1 MGKTVNRMPA
11 SVDLPT
17 SKQVKN
23 YFFNHYN
30 WKGLNDDKNFLSIDQ
45 ETFSDCNNVY
55 VDAEGLLKSRP
66 SLKLKVVT
74 YTNTGETYTLAN
86 IVDVWTFD
94 EVTVYKT
101 RNNDIYYLTFISPKY
116 ENHIQK
122 ALQYDIENID
132 GSKTKATYS
141 DVKLVVAD
149 RKIFV
154 FSEHAFAYY
163 DMDNNIYSNA
173 DKFIHIPVRSTI
185 TNNIASSETE
195 VESPNILT
203 SSYIKKYIYRKVN
216 SEDKIN
222 IRFDSLIGKT
232 ITVNIDNDEY
242 TITFVKDNE
251 LVFVNKYTSLSD
263 ANYSDKYILG
273 KDGAGVPLVEI
284 SDSQVVLVSSYS
296 YTLSKKAVPPID
308 WTIYYTQDGDVFS
321 KLPSIAGVIGTPK
334 LSRNGLY
341 AFVFKSDGPY
351 VISIGASSGTGK
363 TYTSWTNLL
372 NDINNTQYAELNLN
386 INETNDV
393 GSNFNQSTVVNGYFI
408 DSNTFA
414 FTYGSGNMFSNGDP
428 VYNNLYCVYCNGDNN
443 IHREQIFGTESSSTT
458 AFSYAPNIDTIN
470 VNPITFITTTDGPFQ
485 FSDSPIN
492 LRTTETAVSSNLTN
506 IIVNYQTPTGGEISS
521 IVGDIRIQYTK
532 QTNSDR
538 NYGAVNGINKYYI
551 KKYISDTHLQVE
563 FKVTLNFVTASGL
576 TASKNIIDITEDF
589 DNIYEPVKYN
599 LVSSLS
605 VNDVYNIK
613 NTISKYNTVTINCA
627 WFKLILKAE
636 QIASSTTEYNER
648 LEIQLKTIN
657 GEYSSIG
664 KQLPISDGSGKTGYF
679 GYTTAAMPNVYVNN
693 NLNKFSIA
701 IDFVANLQ
709 NNLPKEFIYRGIYS
723 IEPTNIGTTVE
734 TNIGK
739 MLRYTEIPTAES
751 TFSVP
756 IKDGLFVNNGA
767 TTNYY
772 YVCYHKIS
780 DDSTQLLE
788 LFVINSDGDIA
799 TDIIKDTILLDL
811 YEESY
816 NSREEFLNQIVRIS
830 YPNAYIVTNKYLLQ
844 WPDYKKTYEFIP
856 LLFEAKP
863 VGYYDDKNLLF
874 LASNNTLYH
883 HDLDNTIT
891 LEELVKGKTNYILP
905 SLVTQLDNYYF
916 AERNTLYIS
925 DSTNSEKFEWYIPEK
940 SKQEFDYTITNLHP
954 ISNTDVAIFFEN
966 SVSYVTRDTDLKA
979 YRYTKSKLQNG
990 CKAGSDVITT
1000 FDGKYTVFPSDR
1012 GLVAMSY
1019 QEFMATTEQALSYL
1033 SDAIF
1038 GIFKEYVS
1046 EQRSLNHIKLF
1057 KFEYWIFVYKPD
1069 SNKVLLFD
1077 IRNNSWWPLS
1087 CNHKVKKFINEQGK
1101 LKVLLDNNM
1110 YNINTDETYYFD
1122 NDGKKHKIEW
1132 FVQSQKLHFNAINYY
1147 KHIINITFTSVHDK
1161 EVLENF
1167 NVDSS
1172 SIKLQVNNYRESV
1185 TGNIGDDDYIPVV
1198 YTIESARTYV
1208 QRVNY
1213 YKVNEFQY
1221 LLSSNKENAIDIP
1234 LSLNS
1239 ITVKYKIGNQVR

>member
-30 WKGLNDDKNFLSIDQ
+30 WKGLNDDKNFLSVDQ
-45 ETFSDCNNVY
+45 ETFSDCNNIY
-55 VDAEGLLKSRP
+55 VDTEGLLKSRP

-74 YTNTGETYTLAN
+74 YTNTGEIYTLAN
-86 IVDVWTFD
+86 IIDVWTFD

-101 RNNDIYYLTFISPKY
+101 YNNNIYYLTFISSKY
-116 ENHIQK
+116 DNHIQK
-122 ALQYDIENID
+122 ALQYEIENID
-132 GSKTKATYS
+132 GSKTKANYA

-154 FSEHAFAYY
+154 FSEYAFDYY

-185 TNNIASSETE
+185 TNNIASSKTE

-203 SSYIKKYIYRKVN
+203 SSYIKKYIYSKVN
-216 SEDKIN
+216 NEDKIN
-222 IRFDSLIGKT
+222 VKFDSLIGKT

-251 LVFVNKYTSLSD
+251 LVFVNKYTSLTD
-263 ANYSDKYILG
+263 VNYSDKYILG

-284 SDSQVVLVSSYS
+284 SDSTSVLVSSYD
-296 YTLSKKAVPPID
+296 YTLSENAVPTIN
-308 WTIYYTQDGDVFS
+308 WTIYHTVDGDVFE
-321 KLPSIAGVIGTPK
+321 KLPTITGVIGTPK
-334 LSRNGLY
+334 LSRDGIY

-351 VISIGASSGTGK
+351 VISVVASEGTSK
-363 TYTSWTNLL
+363 KYTTWKNLL
-372 NDINNTQYAELNLN
+372 NSINATQYAELNLN
-386 INETNDV
+386 INKINTVD
-393 GSNFNQSTVVNGYFI
+393 SNFNQSTVVNGYFI
-408 DSNTFA
+408 DDKAFA
-414 FTYGSGNMFSNGDP
+414 FTYGSGNVLSNGDP
-428 VYNNLYCVYCNGDNN
+428 IYNNLYCIYCNGDAN
-443 IHREQIFGTESSSTT
+443 IHKEQIFGTDSNGTT
-458 AFSYAPNIDTIN
+458 AFTLTP
-470 VNPITFITTTDGPFQ
+470 VNASTTVDKVKFDVTSTG
-485 FSDSPIN
+485 
-492 LRTTETAVSSNLTN
+492 NLTN
-506 IIVNYQTPTGGEISS
+506 GVYTQCYSNNTYNIVPAYTSNIVIQGYTVNITAALNISYYKQIKDIYSEYYAGGI
-521 IVGDIRIQYTK
+521 
-532 QTNSDR
+532 
-538 NYGAVNGINKYYI
+538 
-551 KKYISDTHLQVE
+551 KYISRSIDDTAINIQYDVTMKLIDTNGKSLQQSIVSYSKDFDKFYVPVE
-563 FKVTLNFVTASGL
+563 YSTTLTGHKYTYDHIIKWNNVTLELGYFNITITAEKVNTLLDGSTVDYL
-576 TASKNIIDITEDF
+576 EYSEKLQIS
-589 DNIYEPVKYN
+589 YN
-599 LVSSLS
+599 
-605 VNDVYNIK
+605 
-613 NTISKYNTVTINCA
+613 A
-627 WFKLILKAE
+627 
-636 QIASSTTEYNER
+636 
-648 LEIQLKTIN
+648 IN

-664 KQLPISDGSGKTGYF
+664 KQLLVDDNAYF
-679 GYTTAAMPNVYVNN
+679 AYTTAVMPNVYANN
-693 NLNKFSIA
+693 NANKFSIA

-709 NNLPKEFIYRGIYS
+709 NRPSNLSSYYRAIYS
-723 IEPTNIGTTVE
+723 IEPDNVGTTVE
-734 TNIGK
+734 TSIGK
-739 MLRYTEIPTAES
+739 LLYTINIYETEFA
-751 TFSVP
+751 FSVP
-756 IKDGLFVNNGA
+756 IKDNIFITNNSV
-767 TTNYY
+767 TNYY
-772 YVCYHKIS
+772 YICYNVVI
-780 DDSTQLLE
+780 DDTQCVVLY
-788 LFVINSDGDIA
+788 VAKSDGNTA
-799 TDIIKDTILLDL
+799 TNIINALRILYKEQYL
-811 YEESY
+811 
-816 NSREEFLNQIVRIS
+816 SRENFLNQIVKIS
-830 YPNAYIVTNKYLLQ
+830 YPNAYIITNKYLLQ
-844 WPDYKKTYEFIP
+844 WPDYNKTYEFIP

-874 LASNNTLYH
+874 LVANNILYH
-883 HDLDNTIT
+883 RNLDNTIT
-891 LEELVKGKTNYILP
+891 LEELIKGKTNYFLP

-916 AERNTLYIS
+916 AKGNTLYIS
-925 DSTNSEKFEWYIPEK
+925 QSTNSEKFEWYIPEK

-990 CKAGSDVITT
+990 CKVDSDVITT
-1000 FDGKYTVFPSDR
+1000 FDGKYTLFPSDR

-1038 GIFKEYVS
+1038 SIFKEYIN
-1046 EQRSLNHIKLF
+1046 EQLSLNHIKLF

-1087 CNHKVKKFINEQGK
+1087 CNHKVKKFVNEQGK

-1122 NDGKKHKIEW
+1122 NDGKKRKIEW
-1132 FVQSQKLHFNAINYY
+1132 FIQSQKLHFNAINYY
-1147 KHIINITFTSVHDK
+1147 KHIINITFTSVHNK

-1172 SIKLQVNNYRESV
+1172 SIKLQVNNYRKSV

-1198 YTIESARTYV
+1198 YTIDSARTYV

-1221 LLSSNKENAIDIP
+1221 LLSSNEENAIDIP